1 MSNCIVLK
9 KGGASIA
16 ANQIKA
22 EVSRILGDSD
32 TNGDLSLDVAIKILS
47 DFNIIAKTN
56 SEAILSVE
64 DILSTV
70 EENVQENKNEVPDVS
85 SDASIAS
92 VFIDS
97 NDSFITVRI
106 GNMTKE
112 YSKVDY
118 MIPIYRMNSY
128 LDRAKDIYFQLRY
141 EYQETPFEALEDA
154 LEQLS
159 NEMDERLRQYEENP
173 LETGLSLKKM
183 GLSMNLLL
191 RILGKI

>member
-85 SDASIAS
+85 SDASVAS

-118 MIPIYRMNSY
+118 MIPTYRMNSY

-154 LEQLS
+154 LEQLY
-159 NEMDERLRQYEENP
+159 NEMDERLQQYEENP
-173 LETGLSLKKM
+173 LETGFKLKKM
-183 GLSMNLLL
+183 DLSTNLLS
-191 RILGKI
+191 IISEKI

>member
-70 EENVQENKNEVPDVS
+70 EENVQENKNEVPDAS
-85 SDASIAS
+85 SDASVAS
-92 VFIDS
+92 GF
-97 NDSFITVRI
+97 F
-106 GNMTKE
+106 
-112 YSKVDY
+112 
-118 MIPIYRMNSY
+118 
-128 LDRAKDIYFQLRY
+128 
-141 EYQETPFEALEDA
+141 
-154 LEQLS
+154 
-159 NEMDERLRQYEENP
+159 RL
-173 LETGLSLKKM
+173 
-183 GLSMNLLL
+183 
-191 RILGKI
+191 

>member
-32 TNGDLSLDVAIKILS
+32 INGDLSLNVAIKILS

-70 EENVQENKNEVPDVS
+70 EENVQENKNEVTDVS
-85 SDASIAS
+85 SDASVAS

-106 GNMTKE
+106 GSMTKE

-118 MIPIYRMNSY
+118 MIPTYRMNSY

-141 EYQETPFEALEDA
+141 EHNKSPFESLENALI
-154 LEQLS
+154 QLS
-159 NEMDERLRQYEENP
+159 SDIEDQISIYYLNKNINKI
-173 LETGLSLKKM
+173 SSKM
-183 GLSMNLLL
+183 
-191 RILGKI
+191 K